1 MPRFALKVEYHG
13 APFAGWQRQDG
24 PPSVQARLVDAIRQL
39 QPDAPSI
46 AAAGRTDAGVHARG
60 QVAHVDMTRDWEP
73 FRLMEALNAHL
84 RPDPV
89 AVLAVA
95 QVDDN
100 WHARFSARE
109 RHYVYRIIC
118 RRAPLAIEAG
128 LAWRLRNPL
137 NATAMQE
144 GADHLIGKHDFTT
157 FRSTMCQAQSP
168 VKSLDV
174 ARVDVVSQPDAQEIL
189 LTFRARSFLHNQD
202 RSFVGTLERVG
213 AGSWEPDDVATALN
227 ACDRSACG
235 PVAPPQGLTLREV
248 GYPQDPFTP

>member
-1 MPRFALKVEYHG
+1 
-13 APFAGWQRQDG
+13 
-24 PPSVQARLVDAIRQL
+24 
-39 QPDAPSI
+39 
-46 AAAGRTDAGVHARG
+46 
-60 QVAHVDMTRDWEP
+60 
-73 FRLMEALNAHL
+73 MEALNAHL

-189 LTFRARSFLHNQD
+189 LTFRARSFLHNQV